1 MRVKPLKL
9 SDFNS
14 VDDFIQKLMDES
26 TNPGQMNYYKKDG
39 DYERIKKAMDMA
51 KELTKLANESNISLW
66 ICAHNGI
73 PQVAVSMGA
82 YIASMAMIFKD
93 GDWEQM
99 PKEWIRGEEQC
110 E

>member
-1 MRVKPLKL
+1 MQVEPLKL

-39 DYERIKKAMDMA
+39 DYERIQKAMELALELNEIA
-51 KELTKLANESNISLW
+51 KGSNLSLW
-66 ICAHNGI
+66 ICSHLGV
-73 PQVAVSMGA
+73 PQVAVSEGAFMANMG
-82 YIASMAMIFKD
+82 MFCKD

-99 PKEWIRGEEQC
+99 PKEWICGDEQC